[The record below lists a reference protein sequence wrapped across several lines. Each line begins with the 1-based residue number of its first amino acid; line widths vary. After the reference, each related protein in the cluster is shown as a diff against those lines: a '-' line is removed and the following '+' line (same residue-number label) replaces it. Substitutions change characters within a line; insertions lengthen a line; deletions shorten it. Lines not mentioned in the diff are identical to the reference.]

1 MIDNI
6 LTVVAL
12 LATVTYFNTK
22 VLAYKTALEVPR
34 LFSLYMVIT
43 CFFSFFAVLEPTA
56 TFAIIAYLL
65 VGEAIGKTWYALTK
79 DLKQ

>member
-6 LTVVAL
+6 LTLAAL
-12 LATVTYFNTK
+12 LTTVAYFNFK
-22 VLAYKTALEVPR
+22 VLAYKTALDVPR
-34 LFSLYMVIT
+34 LFSLYVVIT
-43 CFFSFFAVLEPTA
+43 CFFSFFAVLEPSA

-65 VGEAIGKTWYALTK
+65 IGEAIGKSWYALTK